1 MISIW
6 LKLGRHREQLARVT
20 QARSEQVAIAKTET
34 MKYTTITYHRKKNLG
49 NYETEDITLTAELD
63 EDDDC
68 QSAIEVLK
76 HDAKE
81 ALGIDQPKHE
91 VNLEEIAF

>member
-1 MISIW
+1 M
-6 LKLGRHREQLARVT
+6 ARVT
-20 QARSEQVAIAKTET
+20 QARSEQVAIVAKIKT

-76 HDAKE
+76 HDARE
-81 ALGIDQPKHE
+81 ALGIDQPEPE